1 MSRLESQYAENKVL
15 SNLVALPNLDTKA
28 TKERMDGIFK
38 VTAEKTSGN
47 KRSES
52 RVSEQEE
59 SDFVNS
65 SENSLQTDETSE
77 EMDSDRDDVE
87 FEDNFSESENNDA
100 QE

>member
-28 TKERMDGIFK
+28 TKDRMDGIFK

-52 RVSEQEE
+52 RVSE
-59 SDFVNS
+59 
-65 SENSLQTDETSE
+65 
-77 EMDSDRDDVE
+77 
-87 FEDNFSESENNDA
+87 
-100 QE
+100 